1 MQARAIIHAAL
12 AAAAEGVQVE
22 PEIMVPLVSTVE
34 ELKRQ
39 RALITET
46 IEAIFTDAG
55 SRVPYTI
62 GTMIEL
68 PRAALIADEI
78 AAQADFFS
86 FGTNDLTQTT
96 FGLSRDDA
104 GRFLPLYVDR
114 GILPADP
121 FQVLDQEGVGKLV
134 AMGTELGRRTK
145 PGLKVGI
152 CGEHGGDPSSVAF
165 CERIGLDYVSCSP
178 FRVPIARLAAAQA
191 VIAGGEQDR

>member
-1 MQARAIIHAAL
+1 MASH
-12 AAAAEGVQVE
+12 VE

-39 RALITET
+39 RAVIEET
-46 IEAIFTDAG
+46 IDEVFRRTG
-55 SRVPYTI
+55 KRVPYTI

-78 AAQADFFS
+78 ATEADFFS

-121 FQVLDQEGVGKLV
+121 FQVLDQQGVGKLV
-134 AMGTELGRRTK
+134 AMGTELGRTDQADTQSRH
-145 PGLKVGI
+145 L
-152 CGEHGGDPSSVAF
+152 
-165 CERIGLDYVSCSP
+165 R
-178 FRVPIARLAAAQA
+178 RARRRA
-191 VIAGGEQDR
+191 VVRRLL